1 LHLLVLGGSQ
11 GAKVL
16 NEVVPQALGLLGKRA
31 KVQVRHQTGERHLQ
45 STRLAYDELGL
56 TVHVLAFIDDMAA
69 SYVVVCRAGAMT
81 IAELAAAGVASILVP
96 FPHAVDDHQ
105 SANARYLGDVDAA
118 VLIPQQQL
126 VPARLATML
135 EEFSQAPARLLT
147 MAEAA
152 RGRAI
157 TDASERVAA
166 HCLEVARV

>member
-1 LHLLVLGGSQ
+1 
-11 GAKVL
+11 
-16 NEVVPQALGLLGKRA
+16 LGLLGKRA

-69 SYVVVCRAGAMT
+69 SYAWADVVVCRAGAMT